1 VNHLS
6 HQINSSNSAADTRS
20 TLSADSLLH
29 ELDVQQ
35 IELKLQNEELR
46 RTQVALEESRDRYLD
61 LYELAPVG
69 YFTLSAAGMVTEIN
83 LTGVL
88 LLGEH
93 RENLLIRRF
102 DLCVHP
108 NERERWQRYFIQALQ
123 HSEKQSCELILLRSD
138 KSQFH
143 ARLDSQSRVAN
154 DNVALLHIALSDISE
169 LKHAEEARL
178 AELAEELRRWHAA
191 TSGREGRILELKT
204 EVNQLLRQQG
214 LPPRYDCADTEET
227 P

>member
-1 VNHLS
+1 LS
-6 HQINSSNSAADTRS
+6 T
-20 TLSADSLLH
+20 DSLLH

-69 YFTLSAAGMVTEIN
+69 YFTLSAEGMITEIN
-83 LTGVL
+83 LTGLL
-88 LLGEH
+88 LLGEN

-102 DLCVHP
+102 NLCVHP
-108 NERERWQRYFIQALQ
+108 NDRERWQRYFIQALQ
-123 HSEKQSCELILLRSD
+123 HSEKQSCELILLRGD

-143 ARLDSQSRVAN
+143 ARLDSQSRVAT
-154 DNVALLHIALSDISE
+154 DSVTLLHIALSDISE
-169 LKHAEEARL
+169 LKQAEETRL
-178 AELAEELRRWHAA
+178 AELAEELRRWHTA

-214 LPPRYDCADTEET
+214 LPPRYSNTDTDKNT
-227 P
+227 